1 MSNVIGLGGIFFLCD
16 DPAATAKW
24 YEEVLGMA
32 PNDYGG
38 FDFLHAASAKAFPE
52 GARSIFAPFK
62 SGSDYLKPSSETVMF
77 NLMVD
82 DMDAVLKRI
91 ETAGVE
97 LVQPPEDFDYGRFAW
112 LMDPDGRKIEL
123 WQPKERG

>member
-1 MSNVIGLGGIFFLCD
+1 MSNVIGLGGVFFLCD

-24 YEEVLGMA
+24 YEEVLGMS

-62 SGSDYLKPSSETVMF
+62 SGSDYFNPSSETVMF

-91 ETAGVE
+91 EAAGVE

-112 LMDPDGRKIEL
+112 VIDPDGRKIEL
-123 WQPKERG
+123 WQPKEPA